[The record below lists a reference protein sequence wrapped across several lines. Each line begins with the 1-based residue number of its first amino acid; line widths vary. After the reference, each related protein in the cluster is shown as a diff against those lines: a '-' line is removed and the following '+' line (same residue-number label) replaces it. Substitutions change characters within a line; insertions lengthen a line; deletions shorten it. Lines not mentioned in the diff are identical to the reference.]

1 MDEIWRMKKHLFS
14 FHGWVLIACFS
25 LFVRAQTTAHA
36 AELKIRM
43 QFDTKKSTLLLN
55 ELILTKEVT
64 LKSLIEKL
72 GNAESIKDR
81 KRGERTYFFEKLGL
95 TLNEMNGKLRGIT
108 LTFHS
113 DGDKNYVATAYKG
126 ILFMDKMNV
135 TGTTSRKDFSQLK
148 GYLTCGLPYLC
159 ASKNKKAAIRV
170 LIGFEKDGPQRITQM
185 SFLF

>member
-1 MDEIWRMKKHLFS
+1 MD
-14 FHGWVLIACFS
+14 
-25 LFVRAQTTAHA
+25 
-36 AELKIRM
+36 LKIRM

-72 GNAESIKDR
+72 GNAEAIKDR
-81 KRGERTYFFEKLGL
+81 KSGERTYYFEKLGL
-95 TLNEMNGKLRGIT
+95 TLSEMNGKLKGIT
-108 LTFHS
+108 LTYHS
-113 DGDKNYVATAYKG
+113 DGDKNYVASAYKG

-135 TGTTSRKDFSQLK
+135 TGTTSRNDFSQLK

-170 LIGFEKDGPQRITQM
+170 VIGFEKDGPQRITQM

>member
-1 MDEIWRMKKHLFS
+1 
-14 FHGWVLIACFS
+14 
-25 LFVRAQTTAHA
+25 
-36 AELKIRM
+36 M

-72 GNAESIKDR
+72 GTAESIKDR
-81 KRGERTYFFEKLGL
+81 KSGERTYYFEKLGL
-95 TLNEMNGKLRGIT
+95 TLSEMNGKLRGIT
-108 LTFHS
+108 LTFHT
-113 DGDKNYVATAYKG
+113 DGDKNYVASAYKG
-126 ILFMDKMNV
+126 ILFMDKMSV
-135 TGTTSRKDFSQLK
+135 TGTTSKQDFSQLK

-170 LIGFEKDGPQRITQM
+170 VIGFEKDGPQRITQM